1 MKLLYSAARRVNL
14 KITPPKNKSIAPSET
29 FPPPTISIW
38 QHQHI
43 LDLDSFTK
51 EEINLVFEIT
61 DAMMEILGREV
72 KKVPTLR
79 GITVA
84 TVFYE
89 PSTRTR
95 ASFELAAKNLSAD
108 VINLDV
114 SKSSVVKGESF
125 VDTLRTLQALGADVI
140 VLRHS
145 QSGTPYL
152 ATKYLNI
159 SIINAGDG
167 WHAHPTQALLDLYTL
182 HRHFGKLAG
191 LKIVI
196 VGDILHSRV
205 ARSNIWGM
213 SIMGCKVV
221 LCAPPTLLP
230 RELDNFIARCH
241 LTSISKEFRLEQALQ
256 ETDAIMPLRLQLER
270 QQSGLL
276 PSLREYIQLYQ
287 LNSKRLSLAKPDALV
302 LHPGPMNEN
311 IEISPEVAHGA
322 QSVIEEQVTNGVAV
336 RMALLYLIT
345 RGKRNNA

>member
-1 MKLLYSAARRVNL
+1 MKVNQ
-14 KITPPKNKSIAPSET
+14 PPNRPNIVSET
-29 FPPPTISIW
+29 FPPPSISVW
-38 QHQHI
+38 QHHHI

-51 EEINLVFEIT
+51 EEIGLVFET
-61 DAMMEILGREV
+61 ADAMMEILGREV

-79 GITVA
+79 GTTVA
-84 TVFYE
+84 TLFYE

-95 ASFELAAKNLSAD
+95 ASFELAAKNLGAD
-108 VINLDV
+108 VISLDA
-114 SKSSVVKGESF
+114 SKSSVAKGESLI
-125 VDTLRTLQALGADVI
+125 DTLRTLQALGTDVI

-145 QSGTPYL
+145 QSGAPYL
-152 ATKYLNI
+152 AAQYLDI

-167 WHAHPTQALLDLYTL
+167 WHAHPSQALLDLYTL
-182 HRHFGKLAG
+182 RHHFKELAG

-213 SIMGCKVV
+213 SIMNCNIV

-230 RELDNFIARCH
+230 PSLNEFIARCH
-241 LTSISKEFRLEQALQ
+241 LSNVSQEHQLDRALEKA
-256 ETDAIMPLRLQLER
+256 DVVMPLRLQLER

-276 PSLREYIQLYQ
+276 PSLREYVQLYQ
-287 LNSKRLSLAKPDALV
+287 LTPKRLSLAKPGALV

-311 IEISPEVAHGA
+311 IEIVPEVAYGA
-322 QSVIEEQVTNGVAV
+322 QSVIEEQVTNGVAI

-345 RGKRNNA
+345 RGKK